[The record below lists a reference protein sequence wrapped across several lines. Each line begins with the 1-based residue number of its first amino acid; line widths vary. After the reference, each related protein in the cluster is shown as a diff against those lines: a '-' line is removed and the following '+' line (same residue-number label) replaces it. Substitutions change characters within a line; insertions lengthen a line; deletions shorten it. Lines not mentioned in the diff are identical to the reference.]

1 MAVLVAYAGTSG
13 VTRQIAKRIARTLAA
28 TGQDA
33 RACPLSAAGDI
44 AGYGAVVIGG
54 SVHWGR
60 WQPEATEFVRANRAG
75 LAGRRVWL
83 FGAGRPGADDAEVAG
98 LSQEIGARGHRVFI
112 AMPGAGRSWRASR
125 TAAAEVETWALSI
138 AEDPGFAR
146 PGRREP
152 DHPLVAWAAAVDVSR
167 LSDRTARAIESYLQT
182 YRRMSAD
189 ARGEL
194 AFRLVS
200 AVTAQVSPPPPLS
213 IAPLDIFAAVLAARR
228 AGGAAT

>member
-13 VTRQIAKRIARTLAA
+13 ATRQIAERIARTLTT
-28 TGQDA
+28 TGQAA
-33 RACPLSAAGDI
+33 RACPVSAAGDI

-60 WQPEATEFVRANRAG
+60 WHPEAAEFVRANRGG

-83 FGAGRPGADDAEVAG
+83 FGAGRQGADDAEIAG
-98 LSQEIGARGHRVFI
+98 LSQEIGACGYRVFI
-112 AMPGAGRSWRASR
+112 AAPGAGRPWRASR
-125 TAAAEVETWALSI
+125 AAAAEVETWALGI
-138 AEDPGFAR
+138 AEDPGLPA
-146 PGRREP
+146 RREP
-152 DHPLVAWAAAVDVSR
+152 DRPLVTWAEAVDVSR
-167 LSDRTARAIESYLQT
+167 LSDRTARAIENYLQT
-182 YRRMSAD
+182 YRRMSPP

-200 AVTAQVSPPPPLS
+200 AVTAQVSPPPPLA

-228 AGGAAT
+228 AGGAAD